1 MAIVL
6 VSEIWTPRHRE
17 KNDTRQKSKEQR
29 VVEMVNIDI
38 KKLLYY

>member
-17 KNDTRQKSKEQR
+17 KNDTSRWRQRLE
-29 VVEMVNIDI
+29 
-38 KKLLYY
+38 L